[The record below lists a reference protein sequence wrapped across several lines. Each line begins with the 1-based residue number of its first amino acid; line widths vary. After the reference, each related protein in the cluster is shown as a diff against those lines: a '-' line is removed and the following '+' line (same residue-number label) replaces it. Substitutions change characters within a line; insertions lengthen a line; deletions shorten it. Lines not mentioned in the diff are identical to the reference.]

1 MSKFL
6 NSNVLQTVILIFL
19 RKWSK
24 MLQKRGEWG
33 LNFVLLLT
41 SRERCCAIREIESVA
56 LCSADEACGLSAIL
70 AVKQTEGL
78 PNFFL

>member
-19 RKWSK
+19 SK

>member
-1 MSKFL
+1 
-6 NSNVLQTVILIFL
+6 
-19 RKWSK
+19 

-56 LCSADEACGLSAIL
+56 LCSADEACGLSDIL

>member
-19 RKWSK
+19 SKWSK

-56 LCSADEACGLSAIL
+56 LCFADEACGLSAIL

>member
-19 RKWSK
+19 SKWSK

-41 SRERCCAIREIESVA
+41 SRECCCAIREIESVA